1 MARSI
6 DQTNPYHVR
15 AAAIYD
21 AEGMDAVML
30 YLHLQV
36 RLQHINP
43 AEATHILVWTVP
55 DNVLDAYQ
63 ESGKEAAE

>member
-21 AEGMDAVML
+21 AEGLDACML

-36 RLQHINP
+36 RLRHINP
-43 AEATHILVWTVP
+43 AEAAHILVWTVP

-63 ESGKEAAE
+63 KSRKEAAE